1 MDAALAGGL
10 VSAGVTLLALIIH
23 KARCIVRCRDEQHTD
38 SSDEETYPSRFSCA
52 AGFTESRLEPH
63 KQLETVE
70 FPENSV
76 LYRKRHA

>member
-38 SSDEETYPSRFSCA
+38 SSDEETYPSWSCA

>member
-38 SSDEETYPSRFSCA
+38 SSEEDYPSWSCA